1 VQFYYAPTLA
11 AIAFAYRWRDRIAIR
26 SEATRQRIG
35 IKVRITRGG
44 HGVGVPEKLADD
56 YLEAA
61 PSILNSIKRA

>member
-1 VQFYYAPTLA
+1 V
-11 AIAFAYRWRDRIAIR
+11 
-26 SEATRQRIG
+26 ATRQRIG